1 MDLTWV
7 LPFAIRLD
15 ADAVTLAELRAALAS
30 PLSALAML
38 AATLATIIF
47 IAYAVCTRSKTIGA
61 LAQFGGLQERDLARR
76 SLESPPASPNASSPR
91 ASSAAAS
98 PTAEIVGPSRRLAER
113 ACFTIGV
120 VNVALTTFLVGAHPT
135 SFFLWHSPKAVL
147 LIVSRWV
154 AFRRE
159 KPARHLLLL
168 DFCYFANFLSLI
180 YCWIWPRSHEL
191 FQVLFLAANGPVAWS
206 VLAFNQALVFHSWQH
221 ITSVFIHVSPM
232 LLTYGLRW
240 RADPRFVICDG
251 DCADAEPGVMLM
263 SALTKFY
270 LWWLVLYYVVVF
282 IFLGRYVKSRGFQTL
297 FDRVSVSGPLA
308 PLLRRLTRENESEL
322 QLIKKAAY
330 IAVHFACGTATM
342 MLAATLFWRSRAA
355 HLAFIITMCCA
366 SAWNASSFYF
376 EVVRHAPRTQLQ
388 SSPPEPQLAAP
399 QVGEEK
405 KDQ

>member
-1 MDLTWV
+1 MLDLSWV
-7 LPFAIRLD
+7 LPFATRLD
-15 ADAVTLAELRAALAS
+15 ADDVTLAELRAALAS
-30 PLSALAML
+30 PLTALLML
-38 AATLATIIF
+38 TATLATILF
-47 IAYAVCTRSKTIGA
+47 IAFAVCTRSKTIGA

-76 SLESPPASPNASSPR
+76 SLESPPASPSVSSP
-91 ASSAAAS
+91 SAATSS
-98 PTAEIVGPSRRLAER
+98 PPAAEFAAPSRRLAER
-113 ACFTIGV
+113 ACFTVGV
-120 VNVALTTFLVGAHPT
+120 VNVALTTFLIGAHPT

-147 LIVSRWV
+147 LIASRWV

-168 DFCYFANFLSLI
+168 DFCYFANFLSLL

-251 DCADAEPGVMLM
+251 NCLEVAPGDMLW
-263 SALTKFY
+263 SIQTKFY
-270 LWWLVLYYVVVF
+270 LPWLFLYYVVVF
-282 IFLGRYVKSRGFQTL
+282 LFLGRYIQSRGFTTL

-308 PLLRRLTRENESEL
+308 PLLRRLTRKNESEL
-322 QLIKKAAY
+322 KLIKKAAY

-342 MLAATLFWRSRAA
+342 LLAATLFWRSRAA
-355 HLAFIITMCCA
+355 HLAFIIAMCCA

-376 EVVRHAPRTQLQ
+376 EVVRHEPRTQLQ
-388 SSPPEPQLAAP
+388 HSPSAEPPTMGRKIQ
-399 QVGEEK
+399 
-405 KDQ
+405 